1 MEERAPVTSSSRVNQ
16 VSQSESP
23 TRELLLCSHRVLT
36 FWRKV
41 RARYRE
47 LEVRVRVRIHP
58 ASAFKLLALD
68 SDTLRSL
75 RAQGFFRMAS
85 TCPRSNQAWL
95 RTSIADVLDH
105 NRTIEVTQ
113 FLMYQPPEM
122 ISKTG
127 RIFRVKIWGF
137 STLDLVQSWTWDH
150 ITKRRRTTTPS
161 CKALRSN
168 LVGIK
173 RRIIVMMMLNLPNI

>member
-1 MEERAPVTSSSRVNQ
+1 MNSSPRVNQ
-16 VSQSESP
+16 ASQSE
-23 TRELLLCSHRVLT
+23 TNRELLLCSHRVLT

-75 RAQGFFRMAS
+75 RAQAYFFRMAS

-113 FLMYQPPEM
+113 FLMHQPPEM
-122 ISKTG
+122 ISKT
-127 RIFRVKIWGF
+127 RTIFRVKIWGF